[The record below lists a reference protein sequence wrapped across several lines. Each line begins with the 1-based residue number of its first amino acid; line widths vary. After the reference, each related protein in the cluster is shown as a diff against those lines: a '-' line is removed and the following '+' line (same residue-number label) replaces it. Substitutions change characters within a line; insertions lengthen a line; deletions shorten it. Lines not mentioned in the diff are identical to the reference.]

1 MNRKSEQGVALVV
14 TLILLSVITF
24 MAVTFLVV
32 SRHEGA
38 AVDTVT
44 QQSNAKLAA
53 ESALEQAKGQMIA
66 DMLARTNGYDFGLFV
81 STNYVSQGFFRANTN
96 LTNVGY
102 VANGV
107 YAYDGTGLP
116 LKQNDLAIMLNNLLV
131 LPRAPVFVS
140 NRITG
145 KVDFRFYH
153 DLNRNG
159 AYDTNGTI
167 VEKDALNNFV
177 TNTYVGD
184 PEWIGILDHPDQ
196 RHSASNFFVA
206 RYCFIAVPVGNALDV
221 NYIHNQAKSAV
232 TGLGTEGYLRDQG
245 VGSWEINLAGFLH
258 ELNTNAWDNKAGYPS
273 GAPTFIQPGTS
284 YQYNPLSGIGGI
296 NRGDS
301 FADAASFVDYRY
313 AFDYNNLHS
322 FQQLY
327 PGATNPFQG
336 DYIDE
341 FMLPRNGNT
350 ILTGIQY
357 PPSSLDIDSSRQN
370 TKWLGD
376 DSTNRF
382 YNTQDFY
389 TLVPKENNNQSPS
402 TTATF
407 TNRLFQIGSAYNASG
422 SGPVNSYNRYTFY
435 RMLAQLGFDSA
446 PESTWAYPAPPY
458 QTNATKLNINY
469 NNVDNYTNTTTG
481 TVYPPGSTNFMPWT
495 PLAFFT
501 NAADRMLHETFPVPV
516 VVTNNGTNVVIN
528 LATTNIPIWP
538 VNYYTPA
545 VHRLLQ
551 LSANIYDASTTN
563 IYPSVF
569 RPVFYRTNNYI
580 YICGYINTYS
590 NADYQQLPLGF
601 EMLPSRLALGTTV
614 TNVYGIPWVIGAKKG
629 FPNLNQVQ
637 LGMDFQMQR
646 QVQLVKANQGPVTN
660 TTKTNIQ
667 YQLAISNAI
676 LVQAWNSY
684 TNAFSNSVR
693 IVGVNATSMTLSNE
707 VLGLFSYTNTYGA
720 FTTRFDTNITLWP
733 GFNPT
738 NIHLARYSFV
748 DVLSTNIVML
758 TNAVYLGGGGPS
770 AAYLTSATNFYN
782 SALYTALAPTFRMGM
797 TNRLQFAMVVT
808 DANGQHLV
816 DYVNFDMGNMDRT
829 NLTAEAFNT
838 LNDPNY
844 KGYGG
849 NWDTN
854 FYKGMVAGISNQINI
869 SLGGGGALGTN
880 AANKIVWNSVF
891 TKQYETNN
899 FALFYKGNSLTV
911 TNTLMQA
918 PYSPAIKLG
927 FTNVWEANDPLVH
940 YMLPDMNVLHS
951 AKPVNHLY
959 TNGMS
964 LAPIVT
970 LITPSKGSVN
980 SHYLPWGDNGYAGD
994 GNTEAFN
1001 YSQNN
1006 IGVKDIMIT
1015 GSDDWWFPSNK
1026 YPNIGWL
1033 GRVHRGSPW
1042 QTVFLKSANTY
1053 YGTNYTNV
1061 LSVTNWVA
1069 WSGNDW
1075 IYPQWKVSAVSAGF
1089 TIPGYPD
1096 SHDAYISMPDK
1107 DAKLLDL
1114 FTTSPN
1120 DAASKGQLSVNQTN
1134 LASWAAVLYGV
1145 NVLSGT
1151 GPGQNQFISPGD
1163 SSPSNGLTALQ
1174 YMVNGINFARTNQ
1187 YAQPGATAGTTN
1199 YFYYNPGGV
1208 FTSVGQLLSVPEL
1221 TTQSP
1226 YVVSVSPTNILRDEV
1241 IERIPQQ
1248 IMSLVRVGS
1257 PRYVVFAYGQSL
1269 KPADRSILTTGPMF
1283 GMCTNYQVTG
1293 ESGIRAVVRV
1303 DNAPFPSAPGITNV
1317 FSPHAVVESF
1327 DLLGT
1332 E

>member
-81 STNYVSQGFFRANTN
+81 STNYVSQGFYRGNTN

-167 VEKDALNNFV
+167 VEKDAFSNFV

-206 RYCFIAVPVGNALDV
+206 RYCFIAVPIGNALDV
-221 NYIHNQAKSAV
+221 NYIHNQAKDIPQGDFGSFKR
-232 TGLGTEGYLRDQG
+232 EGFLRDQG
-245 VGSWEINLAGFLH
+245 VGAWEINLAGFLH
-258 ELNTNAWDNKAGYPS
+258 ELNTNFWPNYKYYGSSAVATGE
-273 GAPTFIQPGTS
+273 
-284 YQYNPLSGIGGI
+284 
-296 NRGDS
+296 S
-301 FADAASFVDYRY
+301 FLDAASFVDYRY
-313 AFDYNNLHS
+313 NYSNSLHLLS
-322 FQQLY
+322 QMY
-327 PGATNPFQG
+327 PWTTGKNPFLL
-336 DYIDE
+336 DTVDE
-341 FMLPRNGNT
+341 YLLTRSNVNITFQPFGTNNAQEPDFGRNGTSWVGDENT
-350 ILTGIQY
+350 NHY
-357 PPSSLDIDSSRQN
+357 
-370 TKWLGD
+370 
-376 DSTNRF
+376 
-382 YNTQDFY
+382 YNTQDFF
-389 TLVPKENNNQSPS
+389 TNVPTEVNGTGSPIFS
-402 TTATF
+402 F
-407 TNRLFQIGSAYNASG
+407 TNRLLSAGQTYNTGVGTS
-422 SGPVNSYNRYTFY
+422 NSYHRYTFY
-435 RMLAQLGFDSA
+435 RMLSQLGFDSA

-458 QTNATKLNINY
+458 QTNATKLNLNY
-469 NNVDNYTNTTTG
+469 DSVD
-481 TVYPPGSTNFMPWT
+481 VYPVSPGVTNSPGSTNFLPWT

-516 VVTNNGTNVVIN
+516 VVTNNGTNVIVN

-590 NADYQQLPLGF
+590 NVDYQQLPLGF

-646 QVQLVKANQGPVTN
+646 QVQLVKANQGPVSN

-667 YQLAISNAI
+667 YQLAISNAV

-684 TNAFSNSVR
+684 TNAFTNSVR

-707 VLGLFSYTNTYGA
+707 VRGLFAYTNTYGA
-720 FTTRFDTNITLWP
+720 FTTRFDTTITVWP

-782 SALYTALAPTFRMGM
+782 SALYTALAPTFRMGL

-808 DANGQHLV
+808 GSDGTNHLI

-911 TNTLMQA
+911 TNTMMQA

-959 TNGMS
+959 TNGMNTS
-964 LAPIVT
+964 PIVV

-980 SHYLPWGDNGYAGD
+980 SHYLPWGENGHDLD
-994 GNTEAFN
+994 GNTDPSNF
-1001 YSQNN
+1001 SQNN

-1015 GSDDWWFPSNK
+1015 GSDDWLFPSNK
-1026 YPNIGWL
+1026 FPNIGWL

-1075 IYPQWKVSAVSAGF
+1075 IYPQWTASYKVGGF
-1089 TIPGYPD
+1089 TIPGYTD
-1096 SHDAYISMPDK
+1096 SHDAFISMPDK

-1151 GPGQNQFISPGD
+1151 GSGQNQFISPGD

-1174 YMVNGINFARTNQ
+1174 YMVKGINFARSNQ
-1187 YAQPGATAGTTN
+1187 YALPGATAGTTN

-1317 FSPHAVVESF
+1317 FSPRAVVESF